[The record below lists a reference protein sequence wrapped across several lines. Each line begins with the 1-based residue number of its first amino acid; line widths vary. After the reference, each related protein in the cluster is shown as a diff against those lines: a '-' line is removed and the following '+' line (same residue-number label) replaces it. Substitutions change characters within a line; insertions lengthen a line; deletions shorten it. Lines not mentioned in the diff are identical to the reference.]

1 MPAAQMAESPGIE
14 RSDVY
19 SLFPTLVWRIELERA
34 VYEPI
39 NARLLPFLRELRGK
53 RVPTA
58 GESWQS
64 SVALQPLWGVP

>member
-1 MPAAQMAESPGIE
+1 MAESPAIE

-39 NARLLPFLRELRGK
+39 NG
-53 RVPTA
+53 RVTP
-58 GESWQS
+58 
-64 SVALQPLWGVP
+64 